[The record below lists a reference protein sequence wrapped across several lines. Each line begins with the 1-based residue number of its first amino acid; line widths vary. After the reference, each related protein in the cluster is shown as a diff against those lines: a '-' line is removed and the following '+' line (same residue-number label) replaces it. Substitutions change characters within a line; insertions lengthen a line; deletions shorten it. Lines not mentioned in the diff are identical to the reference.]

1 MNQISDRLRGLVQS
15 DIRRMSRECE
25 RVGGINLGQGICD
38 LPTIPELVEGA
49 CDAIRATK
57 ATYSKFE
64 GIDPLRE
71 KIARKIER
79 FNGFKADP
87 ATEIVV
93 TVGSTG
99 GFAAAMATLNAG
111 DEVILFEPYYGYH
124 LNTLR
129 VLGIVPKFVPLR
141 APDWTIDFDA
151 LRAAFGPK
159 TRGIVVCTPSNPCG
173 KVFTRDEMEKIGA
186 LCREFGAWA
195 YTDEIYEYI
204 VYDGRRHVSMAS
216 IESCRDLTI
225 TISGFSKTF
234 SVTGWR
240 IGYVA
245 VDARVASSIGLVND
259 LFYVCA
265 PTPLQWGIARA
276 LEIGDDYYADLAAD
290 YQKKRDMLAEALS
303 EAGFRAVDSAG
314 RVLHARADSGRLPR
328 RPRSR
333 AVAPRNLARRLRSR
347 LRVLRIRDR
356 QANAAVLLREGLCLA
371 RRSVQSDSRVQ
382 AGGTCSRRRGTALT
396 LRHDRRGD
404 DDDQRLPSPIVVV
417 PMTTFSF

>member
-49 CDAIRATK
+49 TDAIASSK

-64 GIDPLRE
+64 GIDSLRE
-71 KIARKIER
+71 KIAAKCER
-79 FNGFKADP
+79 FNGFEVDP
-87 ATEIVV
+87 ATELVV

-99 GFAAAMATLNAG
+99 GFAAAAMATLNPG

-124 LNTLR
+124 LNTLK
-129 VLGIVPKFVPLR
+129 VLGVETKFVPLQL
-141 APDWTIDFDA
+141 PDWSIDFDA
-151 LRAAFGPK
+151 LRAAFSAK

-173 KVFTRDEMEKIGA
+173 KVFTRDELERIA
-186 LCREFGAWA
+186 QLAHEFNTWVF
-195 YTDEIYEYI
+195 TDEIYEYI
-204 VYDGRRHVSMAS
+204 VYDGRKHLSMAAVDR
-216 IESCRDLTI
+216 EVAI

-245 VDARVASSIGLVND
+245 ADKRVIGPIGMVND

-276 LEIGDDYYADLAAD
+276 LDIGEEYYANLAAD
-290 YQKKRDMLAEALS
+290 YEKKRDMLAEALR
-303 EAGFRAVDSAG
+303 EAGFKPFVPQGAYYMLAEIPSNFANASEAAMTLIEEAG
-314 RVLHARADSGRLPR
+314 VASVPGPSFYASDRGDRLLR
-328 RPRSR
+328 FCF
-333 AVAPRNLARRLRSR
+333 AKDFAALEEAGRRLRK
-347 LRVLRIRDR
+347 L
-356 QANAAVLLREGLCLA
+356 AV
-371 RRSVQSDSRVQ
+371 
-382 AGGTCSRRRGTALT
+382 
-396 LRHDRRGD
+396 
-404 DDDQRLPSPIVVV
+404 
-417 PMTTFSF
+417 TT

>member
-1 MNQISDRLRGLVQS
+1 MNQISERLRGLVQS

-38 LPTIPELVEGA
+38 LPTIPELVDGA
-49 CDAIRATK
+49 CDAIRTNK

-79 FNGFKADP
+79 FNGFKVDP
-87 ATEIVV
+87 ATEVIV

-99 GFAAAMATLNAG
+99 GFAAATLATLNAG

-245 VDARVASSIGLVND
+245 VDARIASSIGLVND

-276 LEIGDDYYADLAAD
+276 LDIGDDYYSDLAAD
-290 YQKKRDMLAEALS
+290 YQKKRDMLAEALR
-303 EAGFRAVDSAG
+303 EAGFEPSVPQGAYYM
-314 RVLHARADSGRLPR
+314 
-328 RPRSR
+328 
-333 AVAPRNLARRLRSR
+333 LARIPDEFRDDREAAQSLLESSRVASVPGSAFFASETGKRMLRFCFAKDFAS
-347 LRVLRIRDR
+347 LEEACNRIR
-356 QANAAVLLREGLCLA
+356 AFKPAAV
-371 RRSVQSDSRVQ
+371 
-382 AGGTCSRRRGTALT
+382 
-396 LRHDRRGD
+396 
-404 DDDQRLPSPIVVV
+404 
-417 PMTTFSF
+417 

>member
-49 CDAIRATK
+49 CDAIRGSK

-64 GIDPLRE
+64 GIDLLRE
-71 KIARKIER
+71 RIARKAER
-79 FNGFKADP
+79 FNGMRVDP
-87 ATEIVV
+87 ATELVV
-93 TVGSTG
+93 SVGSTG
-99 GFAAAMATLNAG
+99 GFAAATMATLNAG
-111 DEVILFEPYYGYH
+111 DEVILFEPFYGYH

-129 VLGIVPKFVPLR
+129 VLGIVPRFVPLL
-141 APDWTIDFDA
+141 APDWSIDFDA

-173 KVFTRDEMEKIGA
+173 KVFTRDELEKIGA
-186 LCREFGAWA
+186 LCEEFNAWA
-195 YTDEIYEYI
+195 FTDEIYEYI
-204 VYDGRRHVSMAS
+204 VYDGLRHTSMAS
-216 IESCRDLTI
+216 IDSCRERTI

-245 VDARVASSIGLVND
+245 ADARVIGPIGLVND

-276 LEIGDDYYADLAAD
+276 LEIGDEYYRALAAD
-290 YQKKRDMLAEALS
+290 YERKRDLLASALTAAGFEPSVPAGAYYMLARIPEDIKDDRAAADALLNG
-303 EAGFRAVDSAG
+303 AGVASVPGSAFFSSDRG
-314 RVLHARADSGRLPR
+314 KRM
-328 RPRSR
+328 
-333 AVAPRNLARRLRSR
+333 LRFCFAKDFAA
-347 LRVLRIRDR
+347 LEDACGRIRSFKP
-356 QANAAVLLREGLCLA
+356 AAV
-371 RRSVQSDSRVQ
+371 
-382 AGGTCSRRRGTALT
+382 
-396 LRHDRRGD
+396 
-404 DDDQRLPSPIVVV
+404 
-417 PMTTFSF
+417 

>member
-49 CDAIRATK
+49 CDAIASSK

-71 KIARKIER
+71 RIARKIER
-79 FNGFKADP
+79 FNKFRVDP
-87 ATEIVV
+87 DREVVV

-99 GFAAAMATLNAG
+99 GFTTAVTATLNAG

-124 LNTLR
+124 LNTLK
-129 VLGIVPKFVPLR
+129 VLGVVPRFVSLH
-141 APDWTIDFDA
+141 APDWSIDFDE
-151 LRAAFGPK
+151 LRTAFGPK

-173 KVFTRDEMEKIGA
+173 KVFTRDELKRIAA
-186 LCREFGAWA
+186 LCREFNVWA

-204 VYDGRRHVSMAS
+204 VYDGREHVSIAS
-216 IESCRDLTI
+216 IDRNVAI
-225 TISGFSKTF
+225 TVSGFSKTF

-245 VDARVASSIGLVND
+245 ADARVAQPIGLIND

-276 LEIGDDYYADLAAD
+276 LEIGEEYYRKLAAD
-290 YQKKRDMLAEALS
+290 YQKKRDILAEALI
-303 EAGFRAVDSAG
+303 EAGFRPSIPEGAYYMLAEIPDEFRDDREAAQSLLENARVASIPGSAFFVSEAG
-314 RVLHARADSGRLPR
+314 KKMLRFCFAKDFAALEESCRRIRSFSPVRASSPR
-328 RPRSR
+328 R
-333 AVAPRNLARRLRSR
+333 
-347 LRVLRIRDR
+347 
-356 QANAAVLLREGLCLA
+356 
-371 RRSVQSDSRVQ
+371 
-382 AGGTCSRRRGTALT
+382 
-396 LRHDRRGD
+396 
-404 DDDQRLPSPIVVV
+404 
-417 PMTTFSF
+417 

>member
-38 LPTIPELVEGA
+38 LPSIPELVEGA
-49 CDAIRATK
+49 CDAIQSSK

-64 GIDPLRE
+64 GIDLLRE
-71 KIARKIER
+71 RIAAKIEN
-79 FNGFKADP
+79 FNGFRVDP

-99 GFAAAMATLNAG
+99 GFAAAAMATLNPG

-124 LNTLR
+124 LNTLK
-129 VLGIVPKFVPLR
+129 VLGIETKFVPLQL
-141 APDWTIDFDA
+141 PDWSIDFDQ

-173 KVFTRDEMEKIGA
+173 KVFTREELEQIAA
-186 LCREFGAWA
+186 LCREFDTWCF
-195 YTDEIYEYI
+195 TDEIYEYI
-204 VYDGRRHVSMAS
+204 VYDGRTHLSMGAVDRE
-216 IESCRDLTI
+216 IAV

-245 VDARVASSIGLVND
+245 ADRRVTAPIGLVND

-276 LEIGDDYYADLAAD
+276 LEVGEEYYRNLSLD
-290 YQKKRDMLAEALS
+290 YQKKRDMLAEALTDG
-303 EAGFRAVDSAG
+303 GFRPFVPQGAYYMLAKIPEG
-314 RVLHARADSGRLPR
+314 FADSREAAAALIED
-328 RPRSR
+328 
-333 AVAPRNLARRLRSR
+333 AKVASVPGPSFYASDRGDKLLRFCFAKDFGALEEACRRLREFSSR
-347 LRVLRIRDR
+347 FIPRAD
-356 QANAAVLLREGLCLA
+356 
-371 RRSVQSDSRVQ
+371 
-382 AGGTCSRRRGTALT
+382 AG
-396 LRHDRRGD
+396 
-404 DDDQRLPSPIVVV
+404 SPVT
-417 PMTTFSF
+417 PR